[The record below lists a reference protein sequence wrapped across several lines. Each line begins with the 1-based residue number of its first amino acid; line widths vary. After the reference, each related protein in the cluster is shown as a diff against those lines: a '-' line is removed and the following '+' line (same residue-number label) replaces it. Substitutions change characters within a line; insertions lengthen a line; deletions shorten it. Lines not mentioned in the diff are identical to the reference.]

1 MTIATIEALSDSPII
16 VDVVGISGP
25 AGPQGPVG
33 PTGPSGAGTVGPA
46 GPAGPTGPTGPA
58 GPTGATGPAGPT
70 GPAGSLPSGTT
81 HDQLVYVSGAWTAQ
95 RPRWIASCF
104 VPGIMTASQYL
115 LLQRLSKAVTIPA
128 NFGTYL
134 GHVSEARGTVN
145 ATGSTAIDVQRA
157 LSASPGT
164 FASVGTITIAAGAMV
179 GTFVSSGG
187 AAISFAQ
194 GDAIALVGPATA
206 DTTFTNFAAT
216 LVGYET

>member
-1 MTIATIEALSDSPII
+1 MCHRRRDGIGGVTIAAIEALSGSPII
-16 VDVVGISGP
+16 VEVVGIS
-25 AGPQGPVG
+25 
-33 PTGPSGAGTVGPA
+33 

-58 GPTGATGPAGPT
+58 GIDGGAGSIGPAGPAGPTGATGPAGT
-70 GPAGSLPSGTT
+70 LPSGTT

-134 GHVSEARGTVN
+134 GHVSEARGTAN

-157 LSASPGT
+157 LSATPGT
-164 FASVGTITIAAGAMV
+164 FASIGTITIAAGAMV
-179 GTFVSSGG
+179 GTFASSGG

-194 GDAIALVGPATA
+194 GDAVALVGPATA
-206 DTTFTNFAAT
+206 DATFSNFAAT
-216 LVGYET
+216 LVGYES